1 MPADLD
7 RIIPLA
13 EVGDATPLFCV
24 HAVSGSAY
32 SYAGLAN
39 QLSAGQ
45 SGAAGRPVFGFEAPG
60 FDDDR
65 TPLRSLPALS
75 EEYVATLR
83 EFRPDGEYQLLGWS
97 MGGVIA
103 FDMAQRLAAAGVRV
117 ARLILIDVG
126 LPWVADL
133 PPEKEIQRRFM
144 GDMMGIAGAPP
155 AALDAVF
162 AGLPD
167 DVGPEVTFAAVEE
180 AEILPEEIDADM
192 LADRFAVFRAHI
204 EALFAFEVT
213 EKYDGP
219 VVHIMSADSKPE
231 YMRWDRVAT
240 DLTEHIV
247 PGDHHSIWTP
257 DRLPAM
263 IGLIRAALLD
273 DAPAT

>member
-1 MPADLD
+1 MSADLD

-13 EVGDATPLFCV
+13 DEGEGTPLFCV

-39 QLSAGQ
+39 LLSAE
-45 SGAAGRPVFGFEAPG
+45 RPVLGFEAPG
-60 FDDDR
+60 FDDER
-65 TPLRSLPALS
+65 TPLRSLPALC
-75 EEYVATLR
+75 EEYADTLR
-83 EFRPDGEYQLLGWS
+83 EFRPAGEILLLGWS

-103 FDMAQRLAAAGVRV
+103 FDMAQRLTAAGVRV
-117 ARLILIDVG
+117 ARLVLVDVG

-167 DVGPEVTFAAVEE
+167 DVEPEVTFAAVE
-180 AEILPEEIDADM
+180 AAAILPEEIDADM
-192 LADRFAVFRAHI
+192 LGDRFVVFRAHI

-213 EKYDGP
+213 EKYHGP

-247 PGDHHSIWTP
+247 PGDHHSIWSA
-257 DRLPAM
+257 DKLPA
-263 IGLIRAALLD
+263 LAELVRAAL
-273 DAPAT
+273 AGV